1 MLIIITICLTIERDI
16 IIRDQSRRQIRA
28 LEQAEQN
35 IRIDQDQLRGRMI
48 PHNLEEEVV
57 YK

>member
-48 PHNLEEEVV
+48 PPTI
-57 YK
+57 

>member
-48 PHNLEEEVV
+48 PPQFRRRSRL
-57 YK
+57 